1 MYFFENYQDYNR
13 VFNPIA
19 CFQEGR
25 ALGSMEWMANNS
37 NNGLVYF
44 SMIVKQA
51 IIGLCK
57 SRSNLFLEP
66 TSTKQWE

>member
-1 MYFFENYQDYNR
+1 MYFFETTR
-13 VFNPIA
+13 TTIGFFNPIA

-25 ALGSMEWMANNS
+25 AFGSMEWMANNS

-66 TSTKQWE
+66 TSTKQWK